1 MKGGIPPT
9 DKAIKLNSI
18 ILCTYKKLLNKHRAG
33 IIDEES
39 LNERAAELMLY
50 QIKPSDEYP
59 NPISIADIVK
69 LQPNIQF
76 FYIDGR
82 VNCSGTVM

>member
-9 DKAIKLNSI
+9 DKAIELNSTT
-18 ILCTYKKLLNKHRAG
+18 LCEYQDLTEQHREG
-33 IIDEES
+33 VIDEKF
-39 LNERAAELMLY
+39 LNEKAAELMLY
-50 QIKPSDEYP
+50 QIKLSNEYP

-82 VNCSGTVM
+82 VKCSGTVM